1 MWTVC
6 RSVGPSFANPHNICL
21 AYRLPLHFDPFAIP
35 PRVAKFCA
43 FGCQEYIKCIHNTW
57 RAKMAKNI
65 WTVCHKVFK
74 PFAIR
79 YLNRLPQDIWTVC
92 HKTFIP
98 FAYIPAS
105 EMLFEAWQW
114 LLHTWITEPARK
126 EIAKC
131 WQKISISVIFWWTM
145 CPQSMEKISHR
156 HSLFACALPHTVYDF
171 PIGKP
176 YETRIATRHLNRLPQ
191 EIWSVCHKTFGP
203 FATRRLNRLPIYLL
217 LRF

>member
-6 RSVGPSFANPHNICL
+6 RSVGPSFANPHNISL
-21 AYRLPLHFDPFAIP
+21 AYRLQLHFDPFAIP

-98 FAYIPAS
+98 FAYTSRAWDAFWS
-105 EMLFEAWQW
+105 LSLAFAHVDHGNGLKSNREMLAKTSRFRSFVVEQCIPNPWRK
-114 LLHTWITEPARK
+114 LVTGIHFLHVHFRTLRM
-126 EIAKC
+126 
-131 WQKISISVIFWWTM
+131 IS
-145 CPQSMEKISHR
+145 
-156 HSLFACALPHTVYDF
+156 L
-171 PIGKP
+171 
-176 YETRIATRHLNRLPQ
+176 
-191 EIWSVCHKTFGP
+191 
-203 FATRRLNRLPIYLL
+203 
-217 LRF
+217 

>member
-21 AYRLPLHFDPFAIP
+21 AYRLQFHFDPFAIP

-98 FAYIPAS
+98 FAYIPAL
-105 EMLFEAWQW
+105 EMPFEQSSQACLWLFHTRIMEMAWKA
-114 LLHTWITEPARK
+114 P
-126 EIAKC
+126 AKC
-131 WQKISISVIFWWTM
+131 WQKQAAS
-145 CPQSMEKISHR
+145 SHFLLNNV
-156 HSLFACALPHTVYDF
+156 S
-171 PIGKP
+171 PIHG
-176 YETRIATRHLNRLPQ
+176 EN
-191 EIWSVCHKTFGP
+191 
-203 FATRRLNRLPIYLL
+203 
-217 LRF
+217 

>member
-6 RSVGPSFANPHNICL
+6 RPVGPSFANPHNICL
-21 AYRLPLHFDPFAIP
+21 AYRLPLHFDSFAIP

-57 RAKMAKNI
+57 RAKIAKNI

-98 FAYIPAS
+98 FAYIP
-105 EMLFEAWQW
+105 EAEKP
-114 LLHTWITEPARK
+114 LNNLHKSVYGFSTRGSWKRLEKPPRNVGK
-126 EIAKC
+126 SK
-131 WQKISISVIFWWTM
+131 QHPVIFCWTM

-156 HSLFACALPHTVYDF
+156 HSLFARALPHAAYDF
-171 PIGKP
+171 PKGKP
-176 YETRIATRHLNRLPQ
+176 YETRISTRHLNRLPHD
-191 EIWSVCHKTFGP
+191 I
-203 FATRRLNRLPIYLL
+203 
-217 LRF
+217 